1 VTGLLATIPRR
12 RVTTTLIAGILAFA
26 LVGCPHRIIGE
37 ETMTGIAHARFF
49 VVVGACLL
57 SPAMTLGACRS
68 GPAEQSEIAEIAAVE
83 SGDVV
88 RLEDGRRIRLL
99 GVDAPDGEQCHAL
112 VSKRLLERLLPP
124 ETAVRL
130 GASAGGNP
138 EEPGRVFHRFIFV
151 RGANMSLGLVER
163 GAVTAY
169 FRPEPG
175 RRWRRELREAA
186 QRAHEANVGA
196 WGACS
201 GTLDPSYPWR
211 LERRAPDLIE
221 RRG

>member
-1 VTGLLATIPRR
+1 MAELLDGSTVSKTRNAWVAQRE
-12 RVTTTLIAGILAFA
+12 VEQDQIARKA
-26 LVGCPHRIIGE
+26 
-37 ETMTGIAHARFF
+37 MTPIAHAWFF
-49 VVVGACLL
+49 VVIGACLV
-57 SPAMTLGACRS
+57 SPAMMLGACRS
-68 GPAEQSEIAEIAAVE
+68 GQAEQSEIAEMAAVE
-83 SGDVV
+83 NGDVV

-112 VSKRLLERLLPP
+112 VSKRLLQRLLPP
-124 ETAVRL
+124 GTHVRL
-130 GASAGGNP
+130 GASAGSNP
-138 EEPGRVFHRFIFV
+138 EEPSRVLHRFIFA
-151 RGANMSLGLVER
+151 RGINVSLELVER

-169 FRPEPG
+169 FHPAPE
-175 RRWRRELREAA
+175 RRWRAELREAA

-201 GTLDPSYPWR
+201 GTLDASYPWR